1 MMLADARR
9 RAALNSTAM
18 SPMKPIPIT
27 VFTGFLGAGKTSV
40 ILSLLPQL
48 PKDYKVVL
56 LKNEFGDVEVDSK
69 LAQQSSL
76 TAVSEI
82 LNGCVCC
89 VLVGQMQT
97 AILEIRDKFRPDRII
112 IECSGSAFPATL
124 AFQIREVERET
135 QGDLKLDAIVTV
147 VDAENFAGYED
158 TSPTAKMQSS
168 YTDIILINK
177 WEHVSQRDLDLVLDH
192 LHTLNDLTPKIRCDG
207 RNGVDPNL
215 IFGLETR
222 LFLDKANHLHTD
234 ATPSH
239 NDEVQT
245 ITLYRG
251 SSKGRPHSH
260 TDGNCDGCA
269 STAPEQY
276 DQKEESVARE
286 DLISALDT
294 LSKESVWR
302 VKGFVRLKGDGV
314 HILNWA
320 FGRFDLTRLLEPPDA
335 EETIRLTVMG
345 ERGEVLRGVRRL
357 CAKLPS
363 SSFQTMF
370 SYALSTASTYFYL
383 PIDEEQDADIESYER
398 KYLTWVAEPSGSS
411 TAALPPSSPHKN
423 SASDHDKAKIVRQI
437 LEINNLYDILGV
449 EKSPTLDRMTLR
461 RAYLSRSRACHPDK
475 FPDNPDATYAF
486 QKVAVAYDVLSKPS
500 SRRLYDSRS
509 SSAHF
514 DVFAT
519 RPTNHAEETFRG
531 VVLGVFNDFLDGDL
545 EVIRTLLRAINDI
558 NPSIKLGD
566 EGIDSVVATLE
577 AIRERALTC
586 RTCIYALHAELTRL
600 LEVQHAFRQ
609 LSYFD
614 IMGRSRLTIQL
625 TRITLSLPIAL
636 ERALREQNYAD
647 DTKPTPVLFPRHVT
661 LLIRGVDVVL
671 DRMERILK

>member
-1 MMLADARR
+1 MDLSTLA
-9 RAALNSTAM
+9 
-18 SPMKPIPIT
+18 PIPIT
-27 VFTGFLGAGKTSV
+27 IFTGFLGAGKTSV

-69 LAQQSSL
+69 LAEQSSL

-82 LNGCVCC
+82 LNGCMCC

-97 AILEIRDKFRPDRII
+97 ALLEIRDKFRPDRII

-124 AFQIREVERET
+124 AFQIRELERET
-135 QGDLKLDAIVTV
+135 QGDLKLDAIITV
-147 VDAENFAGYED
+147 IDAENFSGYED

-177 WEHVSQRDLDLVLDH
+177 WEHVSERALDFVLDH
-192 LHTLNDLTPKIRCDG
+192 LNTLNDLTPKIRCEG

-222 LFLDKANHLHTD
+222 LFLDKADHLHTE

-239 NDEVQT
+239 NDEVET

-251 SSKGRPHSH
+251 PAARHPRHKHTHDHPIDCDHCHDTEIAPNQKHEKADSSIR
-260 TDGNCDGCA
+260 
-269 STAPEQY
+269 
-276 DQKEESVARE
+276 RE
-286 DLISALDT
+286 DFVNALG
-294 LSKESVWR
+294 LVSKESVWR
-302 VKGFVRLKGDGV
+302 VKGFVKLEGEGV

-320 FGRFDLTRLLEPPDA
+320 FGRFDLTPLVKQVA
-335 EETIRLTVMG
+335 EEVILLTVMG
-345 ERGEVLRGVRRL
+345 ERGEVKRAIR
-357 CAKLPS
+357 KLS
-363 SSFQTMF
+363 TALDAEVMML
-370 SYALSTASTYFYL
+370 SYALST
-383 PIDEEQDADIESYER
+383 DEEQDADIESYER

-411 TAALPPSSPHKN
+411 TPMLPPSLPPKS
-423 SASDHDKAKIVRQI
+423 SASDTERAKIVQHI
-437 LEINNLYDILGV
+437 LETTDLYEVLGV
-449 EKSPTLDRMTLR
+449 EKAPTIDRMTLR

-475 FPDNPDATYAF
+475 FPDNPDATCAF

-500 SRRLYDSRS
+500 SRRVYDSRS
-509 SSAHF
+509 SGADF
-514 DVFAT
+514 DVFTAQA
-519 RPTNHAEETFRG
+519 PNHADETFRS
-531 VVLGVFNDFLDGDL
+531 VILGIFNDFLEGDL
-545 EVIRTLLRAINDI
+545 EVIRTLLNAISDI
-558 NPSIKLGD
+558 LPIKFGD
-566 EGIDSVVATLE
+566 EAIDTIVSTLE

-600 LEVQHAFRQ
+600 LEVQYEFRQ

-636 ERALREQNYAD
+636 ERALHEQNYAG
-647 DTKPTPVLFPRHVT
+647 PQTPIIFPRRVT
-661 LLIRGVDVVL
+661 LLIRGVDDIL
-671 DRMERILK
+671 DRMERILKK